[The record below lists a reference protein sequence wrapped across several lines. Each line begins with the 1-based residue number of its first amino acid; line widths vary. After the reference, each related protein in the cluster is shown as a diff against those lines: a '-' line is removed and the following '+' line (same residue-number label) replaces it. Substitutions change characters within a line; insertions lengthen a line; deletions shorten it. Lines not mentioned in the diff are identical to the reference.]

1 MANFSLQQSC
11 LIFVENKVKPFP
23 KVQSTA
29 IIVCY
34 GAPHLDQTPY
44 SMLQILRCSAPIR
57 SLYYLRVTKTISS
70 SQFLSTVHQDIRQR

>member
-11 LIFVENKVKPFP
+11 LIFVENQVKHFP

-29 IIVCY
+29 IIACY
-34 GAPHLDQTPY
+34 GALHLDKIAY

-57 SLYYLRVTKTISS
+57 LLYYLRVTKN
-70 SQFLSTVHQDIRQR
+70 